1 MPHLTSLLGFALV
14 SLGMVLTPGPNMIYL
29 ISRSITQGPAAGM
42 VSLGGVALGFIF
54 YMLCAAFG
62 ITALLFA
69 VPYAYDALRLA
80 GAGYLLWLAWQ
91 ALKPNG
97 RSPFQ
102 VKKLAIDSPRK
113 LFVMGFVTNLLNPKI
128 AMLYLALLPQFIDPT
143 AGSVLTQS
151 LVLGST
157 QTIISVGVN
166 GLIALGA
173 GSIALFLGERPTWLK
188 LQRWLMGT
196 VLAGLAVRMALETK
210 RA

>member
-1 MPHLTSLLGFALV
+1 MPHLISLLGFALV

-69 VPYAYDALRLA
+69 VPYAYDALRIA
-80 GAGYLLWLAWQ
+80 GAAYLLWLAWQ

-196 VLAGLAVRMALETK
+196 VLAGLAVRMALETRK
-210 RA
+210 A

>member
-1 MPHLTSLLGFALV
+1 
-14 SLGMVLTPGPNMIYL
+14 
-29 ISRSITQGPAAGM
+29 
-42 VSLGGVALGFIF
+42 
-54 YMLCAAFG
+54 
-62 ITALLFA
+62 
-69 VPYAYDALRLA
+69 
-80 GAGYLLWLAWQ
+80 
-91 ALKPNG
+91 
-97 RSPFQ
+97 
-102 VKKLAIDSPRK
+102 
-113 LFVMGFVTNLLNPKI
+113 MGFVTNLLNPKI

-196 VLAGLAVRMALETK
+196 VLAGLAVRMALETRK
-210 RA
+210 A